1 MTNQFN
7 QYDAL
12 LFVSFGGPE
21 GPDDVIPFLENVL
34 RGRNVPRERMLQ
46 VAHHYEIFNGISPI
60 NEQNRKIIAALETEL
75 KLNGPNLPIYWGNRN
90 WQPLLSDTIQQMA
103 ADGVQ
108 RALAFVTAAY
118 SSFSSCRQYLQN
130 IIDAQTAVGK
140 GAPQIDKLRA
150 FYNHPLFVEANIQ
163 QVRTA
168 LAQLP
173 ENASPQLVFT
183 AHSIPQA
190 MADHCEYSFQL
201 YETGR
206 LVAEAVGLE
215 DWQLVY
221 QSRSGSPQQPWLGPD
236 ICDHLKQ
243 LRRNGVAD
251 VIVAPIGFV
260 SDHMEVIYDLDIEAR
275 KVAHE
280 LGINLVRAG
289 TAGTRPEFVQMI
301 RELIL
306 ERTANLTPRALGS
319 NGPGHDICPADAC
332 LAG

>member
-1 MTNQFN
+1 MQGN

-46 VAHHYEIFNGISPI
+46 VAHHYELFNGVSPI
-60 NEQNRKIIAALETEL
+60 NQQNRTIISALETEL
-75 KLNGPNLPIYWGNRN
+75 KLNGPKLPIYLGNRN
-90 WQPLLSDTIQQMA
+90 WHPLLSDTIHQMA
-103 ADGVQ
+103 TDGVKHS
-108 RALAFVTAAY
+108 LAFVTAAY

-150 FYNHPLFVEANIQ
+150 FYNHPLFVEANVQ
-163 QVRTA
+163 QVRNA

-173 ENASPQLVFT
+173 ETASPQLVFT

-221 QSRSGSPQQPWLGPD
+221 QSRSGSPHQPWLRPD

-243 LRRNGVAD
+243 LRRNGITD

-306 ERTANLTPRALGS
+306 ERTANLPPRALGN